1 MKYESNLNKLFLY
14 MTMFFSVL
22 KYIPFLNGLNK
33 FVYILFALLIV
44 INYKNIFF
52 TIRKM
57 KLILALNLFIVI
69 YFGISKILLTTIV
82 TEDLYSLILFE
93 IIFILLVSI
102 KIDLEDKQKILR
114 NTSLMTLVVSTIII
128 LYYRG
133 SYISALNRIG
143 ENFYGEKNAI
153 GPILMA
159 ANIYL
164 LYFSISNKKLIFIL
178 FYFFGMLNLFLFNS
192 RTNTISSLSVSIIII
207 NYYIFKSRYKVL
219 YFTSVPIFL
228 VGIVLKIKD
237 YLAYYIIKFLK
248 IDYFTSVVSNY
259 KYGILD
265 ALTAGR
271 IESYVYAVDYFVL
284 NPILGTGFNAAYIIS
299 DPQSMTGV
307 HNLWLRALFYG
318 GMIYF
323 VIFIILIT
331 QIMKIVFKFKIDNKL
346 VVFMLIAGLINS
358 LFEPFAPLGPGTSYL
373 IYWSIICLNIDIKK
387 MNLGRSVLNENIRY
401 KCCDTN

>member
-1 MKYESNLNKLFLY
+1 
-14 MTMFFSVL
+14 
-22 KYIPFLNGLNK
+22 
-33 FVYILFALLIV
+33 
-44 INYKNIFF
+44 
-52 TIRKM
+52 
-57 KLILALNLFIVI
+57 
-69 YFGISKILLTTIV
+69 
-82 TEDLYSLILFE
+82 
-93 IIFILLVSI
+93 
-102 KIDLEDKQKILR
+102 
-114 NTSLMTLVVSTIII
+114 
-128 LYYRG
+128 
-133 SYISALNRIG
+133 
-143 ENFYGEKNAI
+143 
-153 GPILMA
+153 
-159 ANIYL
+159 
-164 LYFSISNKKLIFIL
+164 
-178 FYFFGMLNLFLFNS
+178 MLNLFLFNS

-248 IDYFTSVVSNY
+248 IDYFTSVVSSY

-271 IESYVYAVDYFVL
+271 IESYVYAIDYFVL